1 MAVTR
6 RPEAAAE
13 LKAAGV
19 AVAPNLA
26 SAGAS
31 ACVVASETA
40 RHAADAEAAFALGL
54 DVLVEKP
61 LAPDAAQGRR
71 LADSAKRQGRRA
83 YVACVMRFSPSLAL
97 LKERLPELGALHAV
111 RAECRSY
118 LPDWRPGRDYKAG
131 YSADAAQGG
140 VLRDLVHE
148 VDYCGWLFGFPAQAT
163 GSAANLG
170 RLGIQAEEAAEILW
184 NLPGGGTLSIGLDY
198 LTRRARRGLVADGE
212 RGTLSWNA
220 MTGTVTLTPLSG
232 PARSDSRAE
241 DVDARFLAQ
250 ATAFLGELDGRR
262 DERLASFED
271 GVKALNVLDAARKG
285 LA

>member
-1 MAVTR
+1 MTR

-19 AVAPNLA
+19 AVAQDLA

-31 ACVVASETA
+31 ACVVASETS
-40 RHAADAEAAFALGL
+40 RHSADAEAAFALGL

-61 LAPDAAQGRR
+61 LAPDAAEGRR
-71 LADSAKRQGRRA
+71 LAESAKRRGRRA

-97 LKERLPELGALHAV
+97 VKERLPEVGALHAV

-118 LPDWRPGRDYKAG
+118 LPDWRPGRDHKAG

-148 VDYCGWLFGFPAQAT
+148 VDYCGWLFGFPTRAAGT
-163 GSAANLG
+163 AANLG
-170 RLGIQAEEAAEILW
+170 RLGIKAEEAAEILW
-184 NLPGGGTLSIGLDY
+184 TLPGGAPLSIGLDY

-212 RGTLSWNA
+212 RGTLAWDA
-220 MTGTVTLTPLSG
+220 LTGTVTLTPLSG
-232 PARSDSRAE
+232 PARSDSRPE
-241 DVDARFLAQ
+241 DVDGRFLAQ
-250 ATAFLGELDGRR
+250 AKAFLGELGGGR

-271 GVKALNVLDAARKG
+271 GVKALDVLDAARKG
-285 LA
+285 FS